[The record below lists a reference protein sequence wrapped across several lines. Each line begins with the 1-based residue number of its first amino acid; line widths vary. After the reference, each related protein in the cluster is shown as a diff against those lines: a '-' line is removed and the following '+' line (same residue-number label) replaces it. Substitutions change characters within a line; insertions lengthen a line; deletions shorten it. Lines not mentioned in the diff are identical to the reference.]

1 MTTMTEFENIR
12 KFTNEDSLR
21 RHLMQLEKRDVIELY
36 LQLRFDKSDKW
47 SERK

>member
-12 KFTNEDSLR
+12 KFTNEDTLR
-21 RHLMQLEKRDVIELY
+21 RQLMKLEKRDVIELY
-36 LQLRFDKSDKW
+36 LQLRFDKLER